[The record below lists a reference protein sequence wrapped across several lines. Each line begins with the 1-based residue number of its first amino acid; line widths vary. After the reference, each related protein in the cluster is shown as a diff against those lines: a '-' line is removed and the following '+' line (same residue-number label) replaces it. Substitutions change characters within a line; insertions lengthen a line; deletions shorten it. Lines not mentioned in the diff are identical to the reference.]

1 MRVVLAVHEPPMWT
15 LPQHEVARIRE
26 RLPHDEVV
34 DARSSPDR
42 VAAYPGAEVI
52 VANRMNAAEFEA
64 ARDVQ
69 WIHATAVGVGGLMI
83 PPLVESDVVVTN
95 TKGVH
100 SDAIAEHALALAL
113 AVRRGL
119 HVAGVRQAARD
130 WAQLEFADRRVK
142 LLAAS
147 HMLVVGLGA
156 IGSRVAALAAG
167 LGMRVT
173 GVRRHPN
180 EPKPAGV
187 SEVFGPDRLHEALAD
202 ADVVVLAVPRTD
214 QTRAMFGAEE
224 FAALKP
230 SAVFVNVARGRL
242 VDEGA
247 LVAALERG
255 LFAGAGL
262 DAFEVE
268 PLPADHPLWRLPNV
282 LITPHMAAFADDY
295 WAPAVDLFLENVER
309 YKRSEPLINV
319 VHKGRGY

>member
-1 MRVVLAVHEPPMWT
+1 MWT
-15 LPQHEVARIRE
+15 LPLHEVARIAA
-26 RLPHDEVV
+26 RLPDDEIV
-34 DARSSPDR
+34 DARSSEER
-42 VAAYPGAEVI
+42 IAAYPGAEVI
-52 VANRMNAAEFEA
+52 VANRMSAQEFAAA
-64 ARDVQ
+64 SGVR
-69 WIHATAVGVGGLMI
+69 WMHATAVGVGGLMI
-83 PPLVESDVVVTN
+83 PPLVASDVVVTN

-100 SDAIAEHALALAL
+100 SDAIAEHAIALAL

-130 WAQLEFADRRVK
+130 WAQLEFAARRVK

-147 HMLVVGLGA
+147 HMVVVGLGA
-156 IGSRVAALAAG
+156 IGSRVAGLAAG

-180 EPKPAGV
+180 EPRPAGV
-187 SEVFGPDRLHEALAD
+187 TEVFGPDRLHEALAA

-224 FAALKP
+224 FAAMQS
-230 SAVFVNVARGRL
+230 SAVLVNVARGRL
-242 VDEGA
+242 VDEDA

-255 LFAGAGL
+255 QFAGAGL
-262 DAFEVE
+262 DAFETE

-282 LITPHMAAFADDY
+282 LITPHAAAFADDY
-295 WAPAVDLFLENVER
+295 WAPAVDLFLENVAR
-309 YKRSEPLINV
+309 YKRNEPLINV

>member
-1 MRVVLAVHEPPMWT
+1 MWT
-15 LPQHEVARIRE
+15 LPLHEVRRIAAA
-26 RLPHDEVV
+26 LPDDEIV
-34 DARSSPDR
+34 DARSSADR
-42 VAAYPGAEVI
+42 IAAYPGANVI
-52 VANRMNAAEFEA
+52 VANRLTADEFSAAGG
-64 ARDVQ
+64 VG

-83 PPLVESDVVVTN
+83 PALVDSDVVVTN

-100 SDAIAEHALALAL
+100 AEAIAEHAIALAL
-113 AVRRGL
+113 AVRRNL
-119 HVAGVRQAARD
+119 HVAGVRQSARE
-130 WAQLEFADRRVK
+130 WAQLEFHERRVK

-156 IGSRVAALAAG
+156 IGSRVAALASG

-173 GVRRHPN
+173 GIRRHPN

-187 SEVFGPDRLHEALAD
+187 TEVLGPDRLKDALAD
-202 ADVVVLAVPRTD
+202 ADVIVLALPRTN
-214 QTRAMFGAEE
+214 QTRAMFGPEE
-224 FAALKP
+224 FAAMKP

-242 VDEGA
+242 IDEDA

-255 LFAGAGL
+255 QIAGAGL

-268 PLPADHPLWRLPNV
+268 PLPADHPLWALPNV
-282 LITPHMAAFADDY
+282 LITPHSAAFADDY
-295 WAPAVDLFLENVER
+295 WAPAVDLLLENIGR

>member
-1 MRVVLAVHEPPMWT
+1 MWT
-15 LPQHEVARIRE
+15 LPRHEVARIAE
-26 RLPHDEVV
+26 RLSGDDVI
-34 DARSSPDR
+34 DARSSAER
-42 VAAYPGAEVI
+42 IAAYPGAEVI
-52 VANRMNAAEFEA
+52 VANRMNAAEFDA
-64 ARDVQ
+64 ARDAR

-83 PPLVESDVVVTN
+83 QPVVESDVIVTN

-119 HVAGVRQAARD
+119 HIAGVRQAARD

-156 IGSRVAALAAG
+156 IGSRVATLAHG

-180 EPKPAGV
+180 EPRPAGV
-187 SEVFGPDRLHEALAD
+187 SEVFGPDRLRDALAE

-224 FAALKP
+224 FAAMKP
-230 SAVFVNVARGRL
+230 TAVLVNVARGRL
-242 VDEGA
+242 IDEDA

-255 LFAGAGL
+255 QFAGAGL
-262 DAFEVE
+262 DAFEAE
-268 PLPADHPLWRLPNV
+268 PLPVDHPLWQLPNV
-282 LITPHMAAFADDY
+282 LITPHVAAFADDY
-295 WAPAVDLFLENVER
+295 WAPAVDLFLENVAR
-309 YKRSEPLINV
+309 YKRSEPLINI